1 MQKGAGEK
9 RKVEIMF
16 KNREKKTDKE
26 NYMVILKKIVAF
38 SCYSA
43 ILWIDVNVC
52 RLSCDGV

>member
-16 KNREKKTDKE
+16 KNREKKTEEK
-26 NYMVILKKIVAF
+26 NYIVILKKIVAF

-52 RLSCDGV
+52 RL